1 MTEVTMKNFEAEVE
15 NSDRLTVV
23 DIWAPWCGPCMML
36 APTME
41 ALEREYP
48 DVKFCKVNVDDEPD
62 VARLFKVESIPFI
75 AFVKDNVF
83 LDFSVGY
90 VKKEKLSELIEK
102 YK

>member
-1 MTEVTMKNFEAEVE
+1 MIEVTIKNFEAEVE
-15 NSDRLTVV
+15 KSDRLTVV

-41 ALEREYP
+41 ELEREYP
-48 DVKFCKVNVDDEPD
+48 DVKFCKVNVDNDPD

-90 VKKEKLSELIEK
+90 VKKEKLS
-102 YK
+102 